1 MTNPL
6 KRLYYWVLSWAESPW
21 GTWALFFIA
30 IAESSFFPIPPDI
43 LLIALGISVPKK
55 SFKYAL
61 VCSIGSVLG
70 GMIGYLIGYSFYETI
85 GLYLINLYSA
95 HEYFNSVAN
104 LYQQNAFLAVAIA
117 GFTPIPYKVFTIAGG
132 FCRIDLL
139 TFIIA
144 SILSRSARF
153 FIVATI
159 VRFGGESA
167 RKFIDRYFNLLTIIF
182 VILLV
187 LGFLAIKYLL

>member
-6 KRLYYWVLSWAESPW
+6 KRLYSWVLSWAESPW
-21 GTWALFFIA
+21 GAWALFFIA

-43 LLIALGISVPKK
+43 LLIALGISIPKK

-61 VCSIGSVLG
+61 ICSIGSVLG
-70 GMIGYLIGYSFYETI
+70 GIIGYLIGYCFYETL
-85 GLYLINLYSA
+85 GLYLINLYNA
-95 HEYFNSVAN
+95 QEYFNRITIM
-104 LYQQNAFLAVAIA
+104 YQNNAFIAVAIA
-117 GFTPIPYKVFTIAGG
+117 GFTPIPYKIFTIAGG
-132 FCRIDLL
+132 LCRIDLL
-139 TFIIA
+139 TFITA

-167 RKFIDRYFNLLTIIF
+167 KKFIDRYFNLLTIIF
-182 VILLV
+182 VILLIS
-187 LGFLAIKYLL
+187 GFLLIGLLS